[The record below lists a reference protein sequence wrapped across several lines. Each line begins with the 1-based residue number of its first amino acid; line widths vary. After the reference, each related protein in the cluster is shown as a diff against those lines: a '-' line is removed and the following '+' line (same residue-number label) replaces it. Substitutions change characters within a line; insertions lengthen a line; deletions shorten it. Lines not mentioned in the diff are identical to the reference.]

1 MGKDALAAQVIRT
14 KSREGFM
21 EFLQELGRDSR
32 INKEEWENRDITSYL
47 ESIAMWV
54 EAMEGYYENMN
65 EELPTDINWQFLAA
79 LFYVGKI
86 YE

>member
-1 MGKDALAAQVIRT
+1 MQ
-14 KSREGFM
+14 REHFSEKGVK
-21 EFLQELGRDSR
+21 FLQELGRDSSS
-32 INKEEWENRDITSYL
+32 NKDEWENQEITSYL

-54 EAMEGYYENMN
+54 EAMEGCYRNMN
-65 EELPTDINWQFLAA
+65 GEMPTDINWQFLAT